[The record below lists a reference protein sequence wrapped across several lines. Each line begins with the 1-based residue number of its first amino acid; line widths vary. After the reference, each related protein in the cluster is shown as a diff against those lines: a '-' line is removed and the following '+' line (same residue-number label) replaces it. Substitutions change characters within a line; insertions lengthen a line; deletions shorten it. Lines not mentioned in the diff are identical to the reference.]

1 MIEDEDIEQEQQQWV
16 SKSQLKR
23 DSAALQDLA
32 AELAKLSK
40 TQLQGMGL
48 PERIFA
54 AVLEAAAMP
63 PKGARKRQLKYIGGL
78 LREMDAEP
86 IKEKLAGMKNQDAR
100 SARQHHQIE
109 RWRERL
115 LAEGDQALT
124 ELLKQFPEADS
135 QQLRQLLRNA
145 AREAGAGKP
154 PKSARLIYQFVRALY
169 EAQD

>member
-1 MIEDEDIEQEQQQWV
+1 MIEEEAMDQEQEWV

-48 PERIFA
+48 PERIYA
-54 AVLEAAAMP
+54 AVLEASAMP
-63 PKGARKRQLKYIGGL
+63 PKGARKRQLKFIGGL

-86 IKEKLAGMKNQDAR
+86 VKVKLAGIKSQDAQ
-100 SARQHHQIE
+100 SARRHHHIE

-124 ELLKQFPEADS
+124 ELLGQFPEADS

-145 AREAGAGKP
+145 AREAKAGKP
-154 PKSARLIYQFVRALY
+154 PKSARQIYQFVRALY
-169 EAQD
+169 DEQD